1 MNLCMHLDP
10 PIELGARRLERLER
24 LYMCSQPAAAVGS
37 RSDDLRGALDVAV
50 PLS

>member
-10 PIELGARRLERLER
+10 PIELGARRLERLH
-24 LYMCSQPAAAVGS
+24 MCSQPAAAVGS